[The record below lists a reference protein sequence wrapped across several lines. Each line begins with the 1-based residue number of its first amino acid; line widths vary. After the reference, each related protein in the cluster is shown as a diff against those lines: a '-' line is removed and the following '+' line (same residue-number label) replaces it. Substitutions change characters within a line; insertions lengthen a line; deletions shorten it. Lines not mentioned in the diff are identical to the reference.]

1 MGLGS
6 RPGLTQGVVT
16 DRDHPSTRNGITAM
30 AGSLNKVTLIGRLG
44 KDHETRYTGSADQ
57 VCTLALATSRTWT
70 PAGGGERQEAT
81 EWHTVVAWR
90 KLAEQ
95 CAEYLTKGTLV
106 LIEGRIE
113 TRNWEDKDTG
123 KKVYRTEI
131 IADNMV
137 MLDAKPASAEDGNR
151 DDAGASRDRPVN
163 IRDRREQR
171 SGLPESRP
179 AYRGTPNRLPPRG
192 EPVFAGGRP
201 NHDNVMELDDTPF

>member
-1 MGLGS
+1 
-6 RPGLTQGVVT
+6 
-16 DRDHPSTRNGITAM
+16 M

-44 KDHETRYTGSADQ
+44 KDPETRYTGSGDQ

-95 CAEYLTKGTLV
+95 CAEYLTKGRLI

-137 MLDAKPASAEDGNR
+137 MLDARPGSADDGNR
-151 DDAGASRDRPVN
+151 DDDGSSRERPIN
-163 IRDRREQR
+163 IRDRQEQR
-171 SGLPESRP
+171 SGSPESRP
-179 AYRGTPNRLPPRG
+179 AYRGTPDRLPPRG
-192 EPVFAGGRP
+192 EPVPAGGRL
-201 NHDNVMELDDTPF
+201 DDDRVMELDDTPF